1 MEKPITPSCLS
12 DKNLITLAEQFPNL
26 QVTISLSDL
35 ITANRQLVE
44 MTRAELEKQ
53 ITDANTETYPSVD
66 KVCEILGVVKSTL
79 WRWEKKGVLVPIK
92 VGGKNRYKMSD
103 VRQLLGIK
111 KTIA

>member
-1 MEKPITPSCLS
+1 MENPITPSSLS
-12 DKNLITLAEQFPNL
+12 GKNLIALAEQFPNL